1 MATLINPLFPNFLSD
16 YNVYQQ
22 AEQYWSEAVT
32 QLLQPH
38 GLSHH
43 PFYTKHFGNGQPI
56 ADGNPIFNGYIP
68 GRHKLVRI
76 LQYDPTTFEGASIG
90 YYTDTW
96 PTPEMDPDK
105 RPHPTD
111 PALRD
116 APIPELVISLY
127 LTEETAAQ
135 ARHLLHQWLVE
146 DKEVEEG

>member
-1 MATLINPLFPNFLSD
+1 MATLIPPLFPNFLSD
-16 YNVYQQ
+16 HNVCQQ

-96 PTPEMDPDK
+96 PTPEMAPDK
-105 RPHPTD
+105 RPRHTD
-111 PALRD
+111 RHRSPQAGDRKRSDQEAIAWL
-116 APIPELVISLY
+116 
-127 LTEETAAQ
+127 LTSSSPRPSTDQ
-135 ARHLLHQWLVE
+135 P
-146 DKEVEEG
+146 